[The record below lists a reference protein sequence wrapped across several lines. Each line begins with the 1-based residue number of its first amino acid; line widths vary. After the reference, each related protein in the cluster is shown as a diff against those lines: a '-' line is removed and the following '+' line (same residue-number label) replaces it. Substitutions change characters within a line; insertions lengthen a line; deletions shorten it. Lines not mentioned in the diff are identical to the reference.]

1 MEKDLFEINRDI
13 LRTVISKYPLR
24 GFVVRGMGD
33 QVMMNLGAKQ
43 GVVVGTK
50 FDAVEEQQPVT
61 YKGKALQGGPKAFA
75 ELEVVKVE
83 PDFSYA
89 KVVKQ
94 ERGPKTDDKVQEKVE
109 SQL

>member
-1 MEKDLFEINRDI
+1 
-13 LRTVISKYPLR
+13 VI
-24 GFVVRGMGD
+24 
-33 QVMMNLGAKQ
+33 NLGAKQ
-43 GVVVGTK
+43 GVVMGTK
-50 FDAVEEQQPVT
+50 FEALEEQQPVT
-61 YKGKALQGGPKAFA
+61 YKGKVLQSGPKAFA